1 MKKNKKIDP
10 GRLAELKKKRE
21 ELKRQEEQMRMQMLA
36 DLGALLVES
45 VTKNDLGQLD
55 FSPEKKMRYY
65 RLQPRSRTL
74 FKQDFFF
81 LNHQIGRLLPRHGHR
96 PGKGQKAFFDSRTD
110 APRWSFSPKFFPFQ
124 PQNSSQK
131 VVAFC
136 PVSFAS
142 LHRLGDKK
150 HSFWPQSGCGAG
162 RGYGS
167 IFQRK
172 IGLHPAL
179 SSKKNKLQL
188 RRIISL
194 LVALSH
200 RLK

>member
-96 PGKGQKAFFDSRTD
+96 PGKGQKAFFVALISMRRATF
-110 APRWSFSPKFFPFQ
+110 FSKIYLFQ
-124 PQNSSQK
+124 PQKTLIYRYRMN
-131 VVAFC
+131 
-136 PVSFAS
+136 
-142 LHRLGDKK
+142 
-150 HSFWPQSGCGAG
+150 
-162 RGYGS
+162 
-167 IFQRK
+167 
-172 IGLHPAL
+172 
-179 SSKKNKLQL
+179 
-188 RRIISL
+188 
-194 LVALSH
+194 
-200 RLK
+200 

>member
-36 DLGALLVES
+36 DLGTLLVES

-81 LNHQIGRLLPRHGHR
+81 LNHQIGRLLPRHMLR
-96 PGKGQKAFFDSRTD
+96 MGKGQKAFF
-110 APRWSFSPKFFPFQ
+110 
-124 PQNSSQK
+124 
-131 VVAFC
+131 
-136 PVSFAS
+136 
-142 LHRLGDKK
+142 
-150 HSFWPQSGCGAG
+150 
-162 RGYGS
+162 
-167 IFQRK
+167 
-172 IGLHPAL
+172 
-179 SSKKNKLQL
+179 
-188 RRIISL
+188 
-194 LVALSH
+194 
-200 RLK
+200 